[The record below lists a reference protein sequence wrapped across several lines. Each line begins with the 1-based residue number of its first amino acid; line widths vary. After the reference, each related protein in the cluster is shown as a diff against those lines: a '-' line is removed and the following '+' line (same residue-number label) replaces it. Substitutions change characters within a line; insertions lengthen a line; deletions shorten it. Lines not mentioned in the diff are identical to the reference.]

1 MDLDDSGS
9 TPLRTRFMKPVCRAR
24 RVEIMDGIQGDRGHC
39 RLGDSAELLRGA
51 FEKGLGTRRLGEGRA
66 MCWNSGRVNLGSY

>member
-1 MDLDDSGS
+1 
-9 TPLRTRFMKPVCRAR
+9 
-24 RVEIMDGIQGDRGHC
+24 MDGIQGDRGHC